1 MTGFGSAQKGDFK
14 VEIRSLNS
22 KHLEINMR
30 LPHGLVDKEAE
41 LRGKIKEHFS
51 RGKFDV
57 FAYLTGERMLARLNA
72 FRAKE
77 VYIALDSLRK
87 ELLLP
92 DPVGMAELIGLK
104 ELFVHEEHAH
114 EVPDLLEAFEDALA
128 QVKRMRLEEGRV
140 IKTDVSERLAEIG
153 RLRDGIEAL
162 LPAAL
167 ENIKAA
173 FVARIKAML
182 AETGYDES
190 RVLHEA
196 SVVAERADIAE
207 EVTRISGYTVQI
219 GKLLGSGD
227 KIGRELDFILQELNR
242 EANTIC
248 SKTAEMEILNRA
260 ILLKSEVERI
270 RQQIQN
276 LQ

>member
-114 EVPDLLEAFEDALA
+114 EAPDLLEAFEDALV

-140 IKTDVSERLAEIG
+140 IKTDVSGRLDEIG

-173 FVARIKAML
+173 FVARMKAML

-196 SVVAERADIAE
+196 SVVAEKADIAE

-248 SKTAEMEILNRA
+248 SKTVEMEILNRA

>member
-30 LPHGLVDKEAE
+30 LPHGLVEKEGE
-41 LRGKIKEHFS
+41 LRGKIKERFS

-114 EVPDLLEAFEDALA
+114 EAPDLLEAFEDALV

>member
-1 MTGFGSAQKGDFK
+1 M
-14 VEIRSLNS
+14 EIRSLNS
-22 KHLEINMR
+22 KHLEINLK

-41 LRGKIKEHFS
+41 LRAKIKERFS
-51 RGKFDV
+51 RGRFDV

-114 EVPDLLEAFEDALA
+114 EAPDLLAAFEDALE
-128 QVKRMRLEEGRV
+128 QVKKMRLQEGRL
-140 IKTDVSERLAEIG
+140 IKEDVTERLAEIA

-162 LPAAL
+162 VPAAL
-167 ENIKAA
+167 AGMKTA
-173 FVARIKAML
+173 FVARLKAML
-182 AETGYDES
+182 SETGYDES
-190 RVLHEA
+190 RLLHEA
-196 SVVAERADIAE
+196 AIMAEKADIAE
-207 EVTRISGYTVQI
+207 EVTRLAGYTVQI

-248 SKTAEMEILNRA
+248 SKTSEMEILNRA
-260 ILLKSEVERI
+260 ILLKTETERI